1 MIKIENVSKKYKN
14 KNVFDNFNLEIEDNA
29 VTAIL
34 GESGVGKTTLL
45 NIVSGA
51 TEYTGKITGNYD
63 GVSFV
68 FQEDRLIPFK
78 TINEN
83 LEFVLGKGDYS
94 DALKEIGLDGC
105 GNKYPSELSGG
116 MAKRVSVLRAFLF
129 KSDIILMDEPFSG
142 LDLGTKYKVMNMFLE
157 MWKND
162 KRTAILVTHNI
173 DEALF
178 LSDRII
184 VLGEKGKILADC
196 KNEGENTR
204 KKITDLF
211 CIE

>member
-1 MIKIENVSKKYKN
+1 MIKLENVSKKYKD
-14 KNVFDNFNLEIEDNA
+14 KNVFDNFCLEIEDNA

-45 NIVSGA
+45 NILSGA
-51 TEYTGKITGNYD
+51 TEYTGKISGNYD
-63 GVSFV
+63 GISFV

-83 LEFVLGKGDYS
+83 LEFVLGKGNYS
-94 DALKEIGLDGC
+94 AALKEIGLEGC

-129 KSDIILMDEPFSG
+129 KSDMILMDEPFSG
-142 LDLGTKYKVMNMFLE
+142 LDLGTKYKVMNMFLK
-157 MWKND
+157 MWEKD
-162 KRTAILVTHNI
+162 KRTSVLVTHNV

-178 LSDRII
+178 LSGRII
-184 VLGEKGKILADC
+184 VLGENGKILADYA
-196 KNEGENTR
+196 NEGENTR
-204 KKITDLF
+204 KKIVDLF
-211 CIE
+211 CTE

>member
-1 MIKIENVSKKYKN
+1 
-14 KNVFDNFNLEIEDNA
+14 
-29 VTAIL
+29 
-34 GESGVGKTTLL
+34 
-45 NIVSGA
+45 
-51 TEYTGKITGNYD
+51 
-63 GVSFV
+63 
-68 FQEDRLIPFK
+68 
-78 TINEN
+78 
-83 LEFVLGKGDYS
+83 
-94 DALKEIGLDGC
+94 
-105 GNKYPSELSGG
+105 
-116 MAKRVSVLRAFLF
+116 
-129 KSDIILMDEPFSG
+129 MDEPFSG